1 MSLSKDQLSVALK
14 RKYLD
19 LHEKIAILEY
29 ANERKMGCRKLAEHF
44 SVDKT
49 AISIIL
55 KDSENLPRDYKIL
68 QKALLWRVS
77 CN

>member
-44 SVDKT
+44 SVYKT

-55 KDSENLPRDYKIL
+55 KDSKNLPRDYKIL